1 VLTLPRVILA
11 LRLTLVALF
20 FLLLVLQLFSFP
32 GQFAYMARQEPDGAY
47 LRWPLTLLVG
57 FWLLCTQVVVVSVWK
72 LLSLTKDDRILTRA
86 SVPWVNM
93 IIGAIA
99 AAALGVIGALGA
111 LLTRADDPGLPLL
124 MFIVIVALTA
134 LALFVYVLR
143 HVLLRAITLRRDD
156 AQSL

>member
-1 VLTLPRVILA
+1 VCA
-11 LRLTLVALF
+11 
-20 FLLLVLQLFSFP
+20 
-32 GQFAYMARQEPDGAY
+32 
-47 LRWPLTLLVG
+47 
-57 FWLLCTQVVVVSVWK
+57 QVVVVSVWK

-99 AAALGVIGALGA
+99 AAAVVVIGALGA

-124 MFIVIVALTA
+124 MFIAIVALTA

-143 HVLLRAITLRRDD
+143 HVLLRAIALRRDD
-156 AQSL
+156 APNL